1 MKKIILLSLA
11 MLFVSSCAPVLENR
25 FYYMSYKPLSD
36 EGIQVTASP
45 SVAYEYESLG
55 TFTLVCE
62 SGYMTKNDL
71 KRRDRGEDGV
81 YSSNQPTVSNRKYKS
96 ANAEDAQ
103 QTLAQ
108 YLHSI
113 NANGV
118 INIRMQYLYIPKTSK
133 VTSVIISGE
142 AIKRTIE

>member
-62 SGYMTKNDL
+62 SVYMTKKAL
-71 KRRDRGEDGV
+71 KKRKCGKNGC
-81 YSSNQPTVSNRKYKS
+81 YS
-96 ANAEDAQ
+96 
-103 QTLAQ
+103 
-108 YLHSI
+108 
-113 NANGV
+113 
-118 INIRMQYLYIPKTSK
+118 
-133 VTSVIISGE
+133 
-142 AIKRTIE
+142 